1 MRGAAFVLFV
11 VLNSSLPSA
20 GQHLPYEMVVNV
32 DHHGLAHQGTFDLHP
47 DGPITYVWNTYRASH
62 ERIYSTRFENARRAH
77 AQELTAGAGIYYRPL
92 FAATGARSGWV
103 FWQAERNGLWVII
116 GRRLDEGFW
125 QPIETISPAGQ
136 NSLFPSATAHDGGVA
151 VAWEDHSSVPQRIQ
165 VRTWDGR
172 RWQASATVSGPRK
185 PAYRPALAAADDGEL
200 WSFWDRYE
208 GRNYAVYGRR
218 VAPDHGPIERLSPP
232 GKSCLKPAAIYG
244 ADTGL
249 VAAWVANID
258 VIGGEG
264 ALDQWN
270 TLQGAR
276 RENGKWRVFEKDGFE
291 RDGVGDLA
299 DLSHGLLFPMEPEPS
314 IVTGYSGRRRHPMLI
329 ENAGQ
334 VWLLWE
340 HKMVIHRSTEPGE
353 LFGMRFDGKKWSRPL
368 RVHSG
373 LVQYEVPSSR
383 RAVGGELTILGLDR
397 QHSYRTSR
405 VELGKAASIR
415 VPSSVAGWKRQ
426 ELPLRDFGPRRSIEI
441 DGKTHYLYWGDLH
454 VHSTLTQDAEGEPD
468 ELLHYARDKAK
479 IDVMVMQENDASSWL
494 DAGAQGAY
502 RGGML
507 PEAWYRIGVY
517 LSRKYTEPGRFIAL
531 PGWEWS
537 DRTDDKRPNHRTV
550 IFAGDET
557 PIIRH
562 AENDG
567 DFDELCDLV
576 EAAGGVMN
584 TQHPHFRLIRRPCDG
599 NIEVASGWRVFINRP
614 EKIHR
619 DLSAGFKV
627 GFVATSDGHR
637 RDPGTGGGLTGIYAP
652 ELTPQAILEAIKDH
666 RVFATN
672 GSRIEID
679 ARANGVFMGQDVETD
694 GGAALS
700 LDVRTPRP
708 IVRVVL
714 VRDGDEILVV
724 PGENQKEL
732 KKSHIDRP
740 SEGFHWYYWRIEI
753 EGTSPNYPGNL
764 KVAEGHLAWSS
775 PHRVYVN
782 E

>member
-1 MRGAAFVLFV
+1 MRGAALFLV
-11 VLNSSLPSA
+11 VLVAWSLTAP
-20 GQHLPYEMVVNV
+20 GQHLPYEMVVNA
-32 DHHGLAHQGTFDLHP
+32 DHHGLAHHGTFDLHP
-47 DGPITYVWNTYRASH
+47 DGPITYVWNTYRQNH
-62 ERIYSTRFENARRAH
+62 ERIYTTRFENARRAH
-77 AQELTAGAGIYYRPL
+77 AQELTAGVGIYYQPV
-92 FAATGARSGWV
+92 FVATDARSGWA
-103 FWQAERNGLWVII
+103 FWQVERNGQWSII
-116 GRRLDEGFW
+116 GRRLDDGFW
-125 QPIETISPAGQ
+125 QPIETISPRGQ
-136 NSLFPSATAHDGGVA
+136 AALLPSATAYDGKVA
-151 VAWEDHSSVPQRIQ
+151 VAWEDHSSEPQRVQ
-165 VRTWDGR
+165 VRVWDEG
-172 RWQASATVSGPRK
+172 RWQAPTTVSGPRK
-185 PAYRPALAAADDGEL
+185 PAYRPTLAATGLAATGDGEL
-200 WSFWDRYE
+200 WSFWDQYE
-208 GRNYAVYGRR
+208 GLNYAVYGRR

-232 GKSCLKPAAIYG
+232 GKSCLKPTAVYG
-244 ADTGL
+244 ADAGL

-264 ALDQWN
+264 AIDQWN

-276 RENGKWRVFEKDGFE
+276 RENGTWTVFDTDGAA
-291 RDGVGDLA
+291 DLA
-299 DLSHGLLFPMEPEPS
+299 DLSHGLLFPMEPKPG
-314 IVTGYSGRRRHPMLI
+314 IVTGYSGRRRHPMLV
-329 ENAGQ
+329 EDAGR

-353 LFGMRFDGKKWSRPL
+353 LFGMRFDGKEWSKAH

-373 LVQYEVPSSR
+373 LIQYEVPSSR
-383 RAVGGELTILGLDR
+383 RAIGGELTILGLDR

-405 VELGKAASIR
+405 VELGKAAPIR
-415 VPSSVAGWKRQ
+415 VPSSVAGWKPQ
-426 ELPLRDFGPRRSIEI
+426 ELPLRDFGPRRSVEI
-441 DGKTHYLYWGDLH
+441 DGKTHHLYWGDLH
-454 VHSTLTQDAEGEPD
+454 VHSALTQDAEGEPD

-507 PEAWYRIGVY
+507 PEAWYRVGVY
-517 LSRKYTEPGRFIAL
+517 LSRKYTEPGGFIAL

-537 DRTDDKRPNHRTV
+537 HRTDDKRPNHRTV
-550 IFAGDET
+550 IFAGDDT
-557 PIIRH
+557 PLVRH
-562 AENDG
+562 AENEG
-567 DFDELCDLV
+567 DFDELCDQV

-584 TQHPHFRLIRRPCDG
+584 TQHPHFQLVRRPCDG
-599 NIEVASGWRVFINRP
+599 NIEVASGWEVFINRP

-652 ELTPQAILEAIKDH
+652 ELTPQAIVDALKDH

-679 ARANGVFMGQDVETD
+679 ARANGIFMGRDVATGDEV
-694 GGAALS
+694 ALT

-714 VRDGDEILVV
+714 VKDGDEILVV
-724 PGENQKEL
+724 QGEGR
-732 KKSHIDRP
+732 KSLQQAYVDRP
-740 SEGFHWYYWRIEI
+740 SDGFHWYYWRIEQ
-753 EGTSPNYPGNL
+753 EGVSPDYPGNL